1 MNNFDL
7 LRRKITVDKMFV
19 DSSPFDDC
27 AEVKEIPRVIY
38 YPIELVEMQDK
49 KSTLEKLR
57 EGFCKI
63 KYRPNLMEKSKELL
77 LERLQQKFLPGDIV
91 KRYNSL
97 PETKY
102 KVISQYETW
111 VLVETAFKPMYIN
124 ASSLV
129 LIYRP
134 KSINID
140 EII

>member
-1 MNNFDL
+1 MNSSDL
-7 LRRKITVDKMFV
+7 LKRKVTVDKIFA

-38 YPIELVEMQDK
+38 YPIELVEMQDR

-57 EGFCKI
+57 EGFCKT
-63 KYRPNLMEKSKELL
+63 KYRPKLMEKYKELL

-97 PETKY
+97 PETVY
-102 KVISQYETW
+102 KVIGQYETM
-111 VLVETAFKPMYIN
+111 VLVETAFKPMFIN
-124 ASSLV
+124 ASYLV

-134 KSINID
+134 KLIHID

>member
-27 AEVKEIPRVIY
+27 VETKEIPHVIY
-38 YPIELVEMQDK
+38 YPIELVEMQDR

-57 EGFCKI
+57 ECFCKT

-97 PETKY
+97 PETTY
-102 KVISQYETW
+102 KVIGQDETW
-111 VLVETAFKPMYIN
+111 VLVETAFKPMWIS

-134 KSINID
+134 KSINIE

>member
-1 MNNFDL
+1 MNSSDL
-7 LRRKITVDKMFV
+7 LRRKITADKMFV

-27 AEVKEIPRVIY
+27 AEVKEIPRIIY
-38 YPIELVEMQDK
+38 YPIELVEMQDR

-57 EGFCKI
+57 ETFSKT

-77 LERLQQKFLPGDIV
+77 LERLQQKFHPGVIV
-91 KRYNSL
+91 MLYNSL
-97 PETKY
+97 PEAEY
-102 KVISQYETW
+102 KVIGQDETW
-111 VLVETAFKPMYIN
+111 VLVETAFKPMWIS

-134 KSINID
+134 KSINIE